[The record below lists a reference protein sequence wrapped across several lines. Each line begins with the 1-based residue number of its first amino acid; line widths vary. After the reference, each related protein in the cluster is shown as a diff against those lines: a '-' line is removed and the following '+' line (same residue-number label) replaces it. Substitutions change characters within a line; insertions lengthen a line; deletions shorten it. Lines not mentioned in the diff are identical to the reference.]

1 MLLTLLLR
9 RVNLIGII
17 MKNKLF
23 IFIGIMIVIIGS
35 IFVYSNFSEN
45 VTIRTVSTLI
55 EKVDRGNIKGELSNE
70 QVNSIKE
77 MFAFSDHN
85 ELDKPRIDIR
95 RTYKNKDEEQLIA
108 TFEVFQYSNNNQLE
122 NIYVGH
128 LSFTLVKKSIFK
140 WEVVD
145 VKTISTMKKQL

>member
-1 MLLTLLLR
+1 
-9 RVNLIGII
+9 

-23 IFIGIMIVIIGS
+23 ILTGIIIVIIGS

-55 EKVDRGNIKGELSNE
+55 EKVDMGSIKGELSNE

-77 MFAFSDHN
+77 MFEFTDHN
-85 ELDKPRIDIR
+85 ELDKPRINIR
-95 RTYKNKDEEQLIA
+95 RSYRTKDEEQLIA
-108 TFEVFQYSNNNQLE
+108 TFEVFQYSSNNQLE

-145 VKTISTMKKQL
+145 VKTINTMKKYDEETNVMGS

>member
-1 MLLTLLLR
+1 
-9 RVNLIGII
+9 

>member
-1 MLLTLLLR
+1 
-9 RVNLIGII
+9 
-17 MKNKLF
+17 MKKTKLF

-35 IFVYSNFSEN
+35 IFVYSNLSEN

-55 EKVDRGNIKGELSNE
+55 EKVDRGDIKGELSNE
-70 QVNSIKE
+70 QVDSIKE

-108 TFEVFQYSNNNQLE
+108 TFEVFQYSSNNQLE

>member
-1 MLLTLLLR
+1 M
-9 RVNLIGII
+9 
-17 MKNKLF
+17 
-23 IFIGIMIVIIGS
+23 
-35 IFVYSNFSEN
+35 
-45 VTIRTVSTLI
+45 STLI
-55 EKVDRGNIKGELSNE
+55 EKVDRGDIKGELSNE
-70 QVNSIKE
+70 QVDSIKE

-108 TFEVFQYSNNNQLE
+108 TFEVFQYSSNNQLE

>member
-1 MLLTLLLR
+1 
-9 RVNLIGII
+9 
-17 MKNKLF
+17 MKKTKLF
-23 IFIGIMIVIIGS
+23 IFTGIMIVIIGS

-45 VTIRTVSTLI
+45 VTIRTVSKII
-55 EKVDRGNIKGELSNE
+55 EKVDTGNIKGELSNE

-108 TFEVFQYSNNNQLE
+108 TFEVFQYSSNNQLE